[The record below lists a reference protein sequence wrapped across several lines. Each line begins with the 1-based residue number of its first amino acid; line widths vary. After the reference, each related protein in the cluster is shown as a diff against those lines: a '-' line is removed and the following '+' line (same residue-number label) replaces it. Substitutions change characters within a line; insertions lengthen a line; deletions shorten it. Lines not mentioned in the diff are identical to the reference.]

1 MININYIKHKSGL
14 HFNRAQIYLKKFYNC
29 NTVIDINID
38 EHTRLQNNIEK
49 RKIDYLFWYNAF
61 ECNFYNF
68 YNYGDLEAYSIWQLS
83 KQIATEM
90 DRRIIDTLSANAN
103 KLLTMDK
110 F

>member
-1 MININYIKHKSGL
+1 MVNINYIKHKSGL

-49 RKIDYLFWYNAF
+49 RKIDCLFWYDAF
-61 ECNFYNF
+61 NCNYYISGGF
-68 YNYGDLEAYSIWQLS
+68 GDLEAYSIWQLS

-90 DRRIIDTLSANAN
+90 DRRIIDTLSVNAN